1 MEKNQL
7 SISHLLL
14 DAHIFVQLI
23 MLILLGMFVYA
34 IYVFY
39 KKHHQFKRI
48 SALQRQFI
56 VDLHRCQS
64 LEELHRQYHAQ
75 GDKAEG
81 SVWIFMMG
89 YNEFKSIIKRTA
101 NPMYISQNCMQFM
114 EVGLFDEQQKLE
126 QDISTLGTIG
136 SVAPY
141 VGLLGTVFGIMNSF
155 LAIGNA
161 KNTSIASVAPGIAE
175 ALIATGV
182 GLLAAISAVIFY
194 NILSQRANKLSADYE
209 KSMELI
215 DGLLRHDSLRY
226 QEQVA
231 AHQQRR

>member
-1 MEKNQL
+1 MEKTPL

-14 DAHIFVQLI
+14 EAHFFVQLI
-23 MLILLGMFVYA
+23 MLILLGMFVYS

-39 KKHHQFKRI
+39 KKHHQFKRV
-48 SALQRQFI
+48 SALQRQFLM
-56 VDLHRCQS
+56 DLHRCSS
-64 LEELHRQYHAQ
+64 LEELYRQYNSQ

-81 SVWIFMMG
+81 SVWIFLMA
-89 YNEFKSIIKRTA
+89 YNEFKNIIRRTA
-101 NPMYISQNCMQFM
+101 NPAYIAENCMRFM
-114 EVGLFDEQQKLE
+114 DVGLYDEQQKLE
-126 QDISTLGTIG
+126 QEISTLGTIG

-141 VGLLGTVFGIMNSF
+141 IGLLGTVFGIMNSF

-161 KNTSIASVAPGIAE
+161 KNTSISSVAPGIAE

-209 KSMELI
+209 KSIELI

-231 AHQQRR
+231 AQQRR

>member
-1 MEKNQL
+1 MEKTPL

-14 DAHIFVQLI
+14 EAHFFVQLI
-23 MLILLGMFVYA
+23 MLVLLGMFVYA

-39 KKHHQFKRI
+39 KKHHQFKRV
-48 SALQRQFI
+48 SALQRQFLM
-56 VDLHRCQS
+56 DLQRCTS
-64 LEELHRQYHAQ
+64 LEELYRQYNDQ
-75 GDKAEG
+75 GNKAEG
-81 SVWIFMMG
+81 SVWIFLLG
-89 YNEFKSIIKRTA
+89 YQEFKNIIRRTA
-101 NPMYISQNCMQFM
+101 NPAYISDNCMRFM
-114 EVGLFDEQQKLE
+114 EVGLFEEQQKLE

-141 VGLLGTVFGIMNSF
+141 IGLLGTVFGIMNSF

-209 KSMELI
+209 RSIELM

-226 QEQVA
+226 QEQVIS
-231 AHQQRR
+231 QQRR